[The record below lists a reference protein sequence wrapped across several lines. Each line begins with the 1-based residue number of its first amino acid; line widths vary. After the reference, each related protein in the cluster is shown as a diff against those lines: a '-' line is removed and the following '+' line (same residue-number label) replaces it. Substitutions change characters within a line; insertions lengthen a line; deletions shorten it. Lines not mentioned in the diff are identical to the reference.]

1 MDSNEIYLPSFR
13 TVKSTK
19 KYLKHLKKRAK
30 GDICPLCRERKTIK
44 KFKYWR
50 IIENDFPYDK
60 IAKIHQMIVPRRH
73 ISEDELNKK
82 ELDEFKKIKKKHIV
96 KNYDYISEG
105 MAKSIPNHFHLHLIV
120 LNSAKVIK

>member
-1 MDSNEIYLPSFR
+1 MDYNEIYLPSFR

-19 KYLKHLKKRAK
+19 KYLKHLKNRAL
-30 GDICPLCRERKTIK
+30 DNICPLCRERKTIK

-60 IAKIHQMIVPRRH
+60 IAKIHHMVVPFRH
-73 ISEDELNKK
+73 ISECKLNKK
-82 ELDEFKKIKKKHIV
+82 ELNEFRKIKQKYIA
-96 KNYDYISEG
+96 KNYDHISKG

-120 LNSAKVIK
+120 LK